1 MTQVKMFQDAYED
14 KMNKWLREHKD
25 VKIIDIKL
33 ASAGT
38 FTPYAIIIYE
48 V

>member
-1 MTQVKMFQDAYED
+1 MIQVKMFEDAFS
-14 KMNKWLREHKD
+14 NKINQWLEEHKD
-25 VKIIDIKL
+25 VKVIDIKL

-38 FTPYAIIIYE
+38 FTPYAMIVYE

>member
-1 MTQVKMFQDAYED
+1 MTQVKMFEDAYED
-14 KMNKWLREHKD
+14 KMNKWLRENKD

-38 FTPYAIIIYE
+38 FTPYAIIVYE

>member
-1 MTQVKMFQDAYED
+1 MIQVKMFEDAYEN
-14 KMNKWLREHKD
+14 KMNKWLQEHKD

-38 FTPYAIIIYE
+38 FTPYAMIIYE